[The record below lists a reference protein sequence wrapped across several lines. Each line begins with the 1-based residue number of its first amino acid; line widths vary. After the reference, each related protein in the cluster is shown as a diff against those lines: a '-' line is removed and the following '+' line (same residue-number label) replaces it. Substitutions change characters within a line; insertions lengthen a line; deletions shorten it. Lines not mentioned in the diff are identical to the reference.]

1 MENLNEQVPSL
12 TKSQIELGV
21 DLAKSTQINMQDKI
35 VDPQSLKPSSSNL
48 YQNLYKN
55 LYNEALRAELIEL
68 QSDTDFLFQQLQ
80 ALSRLSQVGSF
91 S

>member
-1 MENLNEQVPSL
+1 MENLNEQVPSNQ
-12 TKSQIELGV
+12 SQVKPEFV
-21 DLAKSTQINMQDKI
+21 ATNTQINMLEVGDAP
-35 VDPQSLKPSSSNL
+35 DFRPPSSKL

-55 LYNEALRAELIEL
+55 LYSEALRAELIEL

-80 ALSRLSQVGSF
+80 SLSRLSQVGSF

>member
-1 MENLNEQVPSL
+1 MENPNEQVPSNQ
-12 TKSQIELGV
+12 SQIKSEL
-21 DLAKSTQINMQDKI
+21 DLATNTQVNMSEK
-35 VDPQSLKPSSSNL
+35 VGDPSNLKLPASL

-55 LYNEALRAELIEL
+55 LYSEALRAELIEL

-80 ALSRLSQVGSF
+80 SLSRLSQVGSF